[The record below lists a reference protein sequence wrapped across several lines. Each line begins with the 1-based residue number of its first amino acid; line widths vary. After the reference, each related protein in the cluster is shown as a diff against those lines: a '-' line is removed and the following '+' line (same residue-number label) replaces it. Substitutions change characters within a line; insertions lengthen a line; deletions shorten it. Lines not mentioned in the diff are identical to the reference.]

1 MLNKFAAK
9 TLPLA
14 AGLLLFAAPALPDVW
29 NKKTYF
35 TFSQSVELPGR
46 VTLPPG
52 TYTMKVVD
60 SPSNRYTV
68 MVQNKDE
75 NHVYATFFTIPKI
88 RERPSGKT
96 VLSFYETPGSHPQFI
111 KAWFY
116 PGDTIGREFIYSKER
131 RTYIAGLM
139 RGSSTTTTEET
150 QVVASA
156 TVPQSTET
164 DTQIDVNAQ
173 ERTLGGG
180 DTKVADNSAAIAD
193 YNANNEEN
201 ANNNLVAENVA
212 PAVIEEAPQQSPEPA
227 AVASAD
233 LQDQSAPSTPREL
246 PKTGSPLALI
256 GLGGLTLLGSAGMLR
271 LRRRNS

>member
-1 MLNKFAAK
+1 MLTKYFAAK

-35 TFSQSVELPGR
+35 TFSHSVELPGQ

-68 MVQNKDE
+68 MVQNRDE
-75 NHVYATFFTIPKI
+75 NKVYATFFTIPKQ

-96 VLSFYETPGSHPQFI
+96 VLTFYETPGSHPQFI

-116 PGDTIGREFIYSKER
+116 PGDTIGREFIYGKER
-131 RTYIAGLM
+131 RTYIASLM
-139 RGSSTTTTEET
+139 RGGSSTTTEET

-156 TVPQSTET
+156 TPAVTET
-164 DTQIDVNAQ
+164 ETNVYAQ
-173 ERTLGGG
+173 ERAAGGG
-180 DTKVADNSAAIAD
+180 DVKVEENSAAVTD
-193 YNANNEEN
+193 N
-201 ANNNLVAENVA
+201 
-212 PAVIEEAPQQSPEPA
+212 
-227 AVASAD
+227 
-233 LQDQSAPSTPREL
+233 
-246 PKTGSPLALI
+246 
-256 GLGGLTLLGSAGMLR
+256 TL
-271 LRRRNS
+271 

>member
-1 MLNKFAAK
+1 MLTKFFAAK

-35 TFSQSVELPGR
+35 TFSHSVELPGH

-68 MVQNKDE
+68 MVQNRDE
-75 NHVYATFFTIPKI
+75 NKVYATFFTVPKQ
-88 RERPSGKT
+88 RERPTGKT

-131 RTYIAGLM
+131 RTYIASLIRG
-139 RGSSTTTTEET
+139 GSSTTTET

-156 TVPQSTET
+156 NIANESESRT
-164 DTQIDVNAQ
+164 DVYAQ
-173 ERTLGGG
+173 ERAAGGG
-180 DTKVADNSAAIAD
+180 DTKVAENSAAISD
-193 YNANNEEN
+193 NND
-201 ANNNLVAENVA
+201 NNLVAENVA
-212 PAVIEEAPQQSPEPA
+212 PAVTEETPEPIAEPTPEPVQEA
-227 AVASAD
+227 AAEPVQAQAT
-233 LQDQSAPSTPREL
+233 PSMPTEL
-246 PKTGSPLALI
+246 PKTGSPMALI
-256 GLGGLTLLGSAGMLR
+256 GLGGLTMLGSAAW
-271 LRRRNS
+271 LRRRKG

>member
-1 MLNKFAAK
+1 MLSKILNSTK

-35 TFSQSVELPGR
+35 TFSHSVELPGQ

-68 MVQNKDE
+68 MVQNRDE
-75 NHVYATFFTIPKI
+75 NKVYATFFTIPKQ

-96 VLSFYETPGSHPQFI
+96 VLTFYETPGSHPQFI

-116 PGDTIGREFIYSKER
+116 PGDTIGREFIYGKER

-139 RGSSTTTTEET
+139 RGGSSTTTTET

-156 TVPQSTET
+156 ATSTET
-164 DTQIDVNAQ
+164 ETNQTDIYVQ
-173 ERTLGGG
+173 ERAAGGG
-180 DTKVADNSAAIAD
+180 DTKVADNSAAISD
-193 YNANNEEN
+193 DT
-201 ANNNLVAENVA
+201 LVAEYTA
-212 PAVIEEAPQQSPEPA
+212 PAVTEETPEPAPEPA
-227 AVASAD
+227 AEPAPEVA
-233 LQDQSAPSTPREL
+233 QDQPAPSTPTEL
-246 PKTGSPLALI
+246 PKTGSPMALI
-256 GLGGLTLLGSAGMLR
+256 GLGGLTMLGSAAW
-271 LRRRNS
+271 LRRRKS